1 MNVVISAQENPP
13 EEQGPEVTE
22 ARALEIS
29 RELSTR
35 QTAIE
40 NSQSDLGIY
49 DPSLIEAYG
58 DMGRFYSEL

>member
-1 MNVVISAQENPP
+1 MNAVISAQENAP

-29 RELSTR
+29 QELSAR

-40 NSQSDLGIY
+40 NIQSDLGIY
-49 DPSLIEAYG
+49 DPFVNRSLW
-58 DMGRFYSEL
+58 